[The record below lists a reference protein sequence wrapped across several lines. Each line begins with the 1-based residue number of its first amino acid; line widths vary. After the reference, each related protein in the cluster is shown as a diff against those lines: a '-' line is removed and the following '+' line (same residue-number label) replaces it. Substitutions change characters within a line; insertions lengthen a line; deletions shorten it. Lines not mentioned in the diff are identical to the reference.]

1 MFGFSTLMIH
11 TKLLDKNNENNN
23 LIFSE
28 NLYKGACVK
37 IKNSNKTFQVIGLN
51 RGKEICWV
59 REWPF
64 ACNSK
69 KTFALEISQI
79 TLQIFCS
86 NNSSEK
92 NKQLWNIK
100 KSCFINIYYFNFF
113 FTEFLRLKKNI

>member
-1 MFGFSTLMIH
+1 MIH
-11 TKLLDKNNENNN
+11 TKLLDNKSEKNN
-23 LIFSE
+23 LICYE
-28 NLYKGACVK
+28 KLYKGACVR

-51 RGKEICWV
+51 MGKKICWV

-86 NNSSEK
+86 SNSSE
-92 NKQLWNIK
+92 
-100 KSCFINIYYFNFF
+100 
-113 FTEFLRLKKNI
+113 

>member
-1 MFGFSTLMIH
+1 MTHS
-11 TKLLDKNNENNN
+11 KLLDNKIEKNN
-23 LIFSE
+23 LICSE

-64 ACNSK
+64 ACDSK

-79 TLQIFCS
+79 TIQVFCP
-86 NNSSEK
+86 ND
-92 NKQLWNIK
+92 
-100 KSCFINIYYFNFF
+100 
-113 FTEFLRLKKNI
+113 FTKEVIS

>member
-11 TKLLDKNNENNN
+11 SKLLDNKNEKNN
-23 LIFSE
+23 LICSE

-51 RGKEICWV
+51 IGKEICWV

-64 ACNSK
+64 AYNSK

-86 NNSSEK
+86 KRSSD
-92 NKQLWNIK
+92 
-100 KSCFINIYYFNFF
+100 
-113 FTEFLRLKKNI
+113 

>member
-1 MFGFSTLMIH
+1 MIH
-11 TKLLDKNNENNN
+11 SKLLDNKNKKNN

-51 RGKEICWV
+51 ISKKICWV

-64 ACNSK
+64 DCDSK
-69 KTFALEISQI
+69 KTFALNISQI

-86 NNSSEK
+86 KQSS
-92 NKQLWNIK
+92 
-100 KSCFINIYYFNFF
+100 
-113 FTEFLRLKKNI
+113 